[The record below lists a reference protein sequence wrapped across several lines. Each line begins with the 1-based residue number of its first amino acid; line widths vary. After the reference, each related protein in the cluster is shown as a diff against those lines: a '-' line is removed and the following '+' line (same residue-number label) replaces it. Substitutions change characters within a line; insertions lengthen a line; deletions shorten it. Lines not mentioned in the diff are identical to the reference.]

1 MANDED
7 AGAAAADEPSFLPP
21 GPRRSTFTP
30 PVGGQSSDA
39 AAADAAGGSEA
50 YDDDDLANALAD
62 QMARLNRSGPMPVV
76 TPTQQSSPLSDL
88 PAPSGPPVV
97 LPQQSATGLPLA
109 PQRRSLPD
117 SELARLVDEQAR
129 TSGSTLDAMA
139 ALEGQ
144 LQLRQQEAAE
154 FGEWERTMRDI
165 GTPEALNSIE
175 QARPAFRGV
184 ATPPVES
191 AAPPF
196 IEPAVA
202 PPPQYQPAD
211 GPPAFEPAVFD
222 PPAFAAPAYES
233 PASPAYDPP
242 ASPAYDTPA
251 EDPPA
256 YDSPA
261 YDSISEETTE
271 RPSRFS
277 DSGFAPTPEFTPPAE
292 PEPQVWDLVEPG
304 LVPPPPT
311 SPAPLAEFIEPQPAV
326 PEVAEPDAVEAD
338 PLAAFNALL
347 ADRATTSA
355 PLEYDP
361 PQAPS
366 QGPDLDDPVFIEPVG
381 FVDAELSSVQTGSVQ
396 IVGQNPV
403 PEPDDDVD
411 DTDRAFD
418 DLLGPFPMTAEG
430 DVILPPVTGSAPVQP
445 VSSPRVPS
453 DEVVLGDEEPQ
464 KQSMFSL
471 ELAGME
477 PTPIEHRVGRSA
489 RLFWLWFATNSSV
502 VSLAFGGVLFSLG
515 MSLRQAIVAA
525 FVGVAISFLPLGLTT
540 LAGKWSGQPTMVVS
554 RASFGLVGN
563 GLPAILA
570 IVTRLFWGGV
580 LLWMIGATTA
590 RIIVGAQLGGPL
602 DEFTLTLIAIGVGF
616 ALALVIAIFGYH
628 LFSRIQL
635 VLSILSAVLV
645 IGLVA
650 VTWPTVDVSTALTVG
665 DGPWILVVT
674 GVVLVFSFFGLIW
687 ANSSGDLARYQR
699 PDSSGAA
706 SMLWG
711 PFGTTLPAF
720 ILVAY
725 GALLAASNP
734 EVAEGLLTSPIDT
747 IALMIPVW
755 YPVPLIAATALSLLS
770 GVVLSIYS
778 GGFAL
783 QALGIR
789 MPRPAAAVTI
799 GVLVLAAA
807 GAMVFSV
814 DSIVPIFRDL
824 ATTLAVPVAAWAG
837 IFAAEMILRR
847 RGFDADSLLHLGGIY
862 PAVRWVNLIMLIVA
876 TAVGLGLSTAAVDW
890 LAWEGYLFGLI
901 GVPLDS
907 DLAGTDLGVLVA
919 LLLGLLTPLIA
930 GVPAVRK
937 QERALD

>member
-30 PVGGQSSDA
+30 PVSGQSSDA
-39 AAADAAGGSEA
+39 AAVDAAGGSEA

-62 QMARLNRSGPMPVV
+62 QMARLNGSGPMPVV
-76 TPTQQSSPLSDL
+76 PPSPQPYPLSDL

-97 LPQQSATGLPLA
+97 LPQQSANGLPLA

-117 SELARLVDEQAR
+117 SELAKLVDEQAR
-129 TSGSTLDAMA
+129 TSGSTLDAMV
-139 ALEGQ
+139 ALESQ

-165 GTPEALNSIE
+165 GTPEALNSVE

-184 ATPPVES
+184 AAPSAEP

-196 IEPAVA
+196 VEPVA
-202 PPPQYQPAD
+202 APPQYQPAD
-211 GPPAFEPAVFD
+211 LPTFETPAND
-222 PPAFAAPAYES
+222 P
-233 PASPAYDPP
+233 PAYDPP
-242 ASPAYDTPA
+242 AF
-251 EDPPA
+251 
-256 YDSPA
+256 
-261 YDSISEETTE
+261 DSISEETTE

-277 DSGFAPTPEFTPPAE
+277 DSAFAPPPEFTPPAE